1 MLGKILLLLSLAT
14 LVFVGPFAFY
24 RNAAAVTE
32 SGDITVSG
40 TIPTPPPQDAP
51 TIDQPKNDATFNQ
64 KNITISGQCTAGL
77 TVRIFSNNI
86 FVGSTVCQ
94 DDDTYSLRAD
104 LFLARNDL
112 VARQYDTLNQS
123 SPDSNQITV
132 YYSAPRPTV
141 PGDDSQQP
149 PSVAH
154 FQLVIDY
161 DYTVQSIFA
170 GQAFLLPI
178 QFRGGT
184 APYVVTIDWGE
195 GSSNSFNRNN
205 TNGFDT
211 SFIYEKPGTY
221 IVGIRVQDS
230 AGQEA
235 YLQFVLIVNGE
246 PGPVDV
252 TKIASREVTTDL
264 TVLVG
269 SVCLGLI
276 LVSFIAG
283 KYSVKKRKKVVDN

>member
-1 MLGKILLLLSLAT
+1 MLGKILLLLSVAALVIAGPPT
-14 LVFVGPFAFY
+14 LYKSVS
-24 RNAAAVTE
+24 AATE

-51 TIDQPKNDATFNQ
+51 TIDQPKSGTTFSQ
-64 KNITISGQCTAGL
+64 KNITISGRCTADL
-77 TVRIFSNNI
+77 IVRIFSNNI
-86 FVGSTVCQ
+86 FIGSTICRS
-94 DDDTYSLRAD
+94 DGTYSLRAD

-112 VARQYDTLNQS
+112 IARQYDALNQA

-132 YYSAPRPTV
+132 YYSAGRPSV

-154 FQLVIDY
+154 FQLIIDY

-170 GQAFLLPI
+170 GQAFLLPV

-184 APYVVTIDWGE
+184 APYLVTIDWGE
-195 GSSNSFNRNN
+195 GSSNTFNRNN

-221 IVGIRVQDS
+221 IVGIRVKDS

-235 YLQFVLIVNGE
+235 YLQFVLIVNGQ

-252 TKIASREVTTDL
+252 TKIANREVTTDL
-264 TVLVG
+264 TVLIG

-283 KYSVKKRKKVVDN
+283 KYSAKKRKKDIDS